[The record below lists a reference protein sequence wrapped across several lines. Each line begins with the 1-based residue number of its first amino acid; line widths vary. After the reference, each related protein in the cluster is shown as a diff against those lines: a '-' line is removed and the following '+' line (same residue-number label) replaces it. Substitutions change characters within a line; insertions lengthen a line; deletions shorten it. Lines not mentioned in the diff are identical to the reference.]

1 MITLEKKRK
10 RFGPVMQKVL
20 LLLRTGA
27 TLFLSGSPHMH
38 FKIIKT
44 ASKEW
49 QKIDQR
55 VLRKSIRRLYQSKL
69 VDVKEEENGA
79 LSLTLTDNG
88 EKKIL
93 QYDLDKI
100 KIKKPLEWDGVWRM
114 VVFDIPESQK
124 QGRDALVGKLK
135 QLGFYPLQKSVFLHP
150 YECKEEIDFI
160 VELFDLRPF
169 VRFMRVKEIDV
180 ELDLKHRFGLN

>member
-1 MITLEKKRK
+1 M

-27 TLFLSGSPHMH
+27 TLFLSGSPRTH
-38 FKIIKT
+38 FKVIRT

-49 QKIDQR
+49 QKINHR
-55 VLRKSIRRLYQSKL
+55 VLRDSIRRLYQSKL
-69 VDVKEEENGA
+69 VDVKEDENGA
-79 LSLTLTDNG
+79 LSLMLTDNG

-93 QYDLDKI
+93 QYDLDNI
-100 KIKKPLEWDGVWRM
+100 KIKEPLEWDGAWRM

-124 QGRDALVGKLK
+124 QGRDALAIKLK
-135 QLGFYPLQKSVFLHP
+135 QLGFYPLQKSVFVHP
-150 YECKEEIDFI
+150 YECRDEIDFI
-160 VELFDLRPF
+160 VELFNLRPF

-180 ELDLKHRFGLN
+180 ELDLKYRFGLI